1 MRKGSTY
8 LVVDA
13 AKLNISIYDNGKLEQ
28 ISFNKLVDL
37 KDYLLFKEESGFFV
51 IKQYEESNGRS
62 KDEGDFSTG

>member
-1 MRKGSTY
+1 
-8 LVVDA
+8 VVDA

-62 KDEGDFSTG
+62 KDEGDFSTR